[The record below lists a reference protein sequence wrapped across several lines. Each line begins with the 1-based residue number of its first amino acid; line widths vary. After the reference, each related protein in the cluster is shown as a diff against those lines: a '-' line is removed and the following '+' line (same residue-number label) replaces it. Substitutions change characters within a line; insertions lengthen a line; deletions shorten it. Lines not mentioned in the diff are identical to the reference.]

1 MPLLLLVLGLLTA
14 APVAA
19 RTQDVA
25 SEDAERVLTM
35 ERRGPGLV
43 EGSPGEA
50 ITVPFMVTSS
60 AVDTL
65 DLVFRAHLPDG
76 WRLLGGDQPRRLG
89 PGETYLR
96 LLSLSADASA
106 TARTSAVRFDVGFA
120 SAGDHGQARMVASDS
135 VRLHLPTHPA
145 ISLTRVA
152 ARDVAVAGQQYGAS
166 AEVVNSGNV
175 PLELD
180 FTAKS
185 SGGYR
190 TTVTP
195 ERVTLAPSA
204 RQQLDVHVWSTPG
217 IGRARR
223 EVLRIEA
230 RSPDLPGTG
239 RQEIAIGLDL
249 LPGVGDAPGDSYHRF
264 PVHVRLSAS
273 PGAGEVPPF
282 RVSGSG
288 PLFDDGTARL
298 DFLFQGPAVARSL
311 SGARDEYRVRYRSDR
326 VDLRVGD
333 HAFAATP
340 LTGYATRGTG
350 GGASVSL
357 GVLRLGGHHAVD
369 RQTSVRERTS
379 AASLGV
385 AAGPL
390 DVEARWQDRT
400 GPAGGSLVGGRGRLN
415 LHRGL
420 SLDAELVG
428 ATERPARGHRLD
440 ASGQLPAVSYR
451 VTYRDMDPEL
461 PVRGAGMQQQAAHLQ
476 LRPFSWLHLF
486 GGIEQTNW
494 HGNGIS
500 GALTMAVTSHQ
511 RKAGL
516 DLGGRLTLEMTE
528 RRRRSTLRGREED
541 YASRTV
547 SARFGLRGGSWS
559 LRPRLEVGQ
568 GTDPVTRDRGLAY
581 GGALDMTIRA
591 GDRFSLS
598 GAVEHHFGAD
608 IDPVYDARWSRARVA
623 LSSAITASTRL
634 SVSWTENRRPHLLQ
648 GSSRMLEVIVKHRLP
663 FGHEMEAHLRS
674 APPRN
679 TPLSRSLDDPMAHLS
694 YGIPLSIPV
703 SRSSAEGQLRL
714 SIVDAFTD
722 APVAGVRVT
731 AGGTFGIS
739 DREGR
744 VRMGGLS
751 PGEHE
756 VQLDRATVGVAR
768 ISADAEPLEVTIRAG
783 RKTERE
789 IRLVTGSSLSGS
801 VRLLRFAR
809 DPRPGEDEPP
819 ALVDAGAVAGA
830 TVEASRGGQV
840 YRVATDSEGDYAFLG
855 IRPGTWTV
863 RVMGTLPDWHVLEPE
878 TVVIE
883 FGPQEDRTADFR
895 VVPIVRGIRMIVPKP
910 GP

>member
-1 MPLLLLVLGLLTA
+1 MHLLLLLAGLLTV

-19 RTQDVA
+19 RAQNVA
-25 SEDAERVLTM
+25 PGEEQPVLTM
-35 ERRGPGLV
+35 DRRGPGLV
-43 EGSPGEA
+43 EAAPGEA

-60 AVDTL
+60 APDTL
-65 DLVFRAHLPDG
+65 DLAFRAHLPDG
-76 WRLLGGDQPRRLG
+76 WRLHGGDQPHRLG
-89 PGETYLR
+89 PGETHLR
-96 LLSLSADASA
+96 LLSISAEASA
-106 TARTSAVRFDVGFA
+106 TARTSVIRLDVGFA
-120 SAGDHGQARMVASDS
+120 SAGGPGQTRMVASDS
-135 VRLHLPTHPA
+135 VRLHLPPHPS
-145 ISLTRVA
+145 ISLTRLA

-166 AEVVNSGNV
+166 VAVVNSGNV

-230 RSPDLPGTG
+230 RSPDLPGPG
-239 RQEIAIGLDL
+239 PEEIAIGLDL
-249 LPGVGDAPGDSYHRF
+249 LPAVGDSGDPYHRF
-264 PVHVRLSAS
+264 PLHVRLSAS

-288 PLFDDGTARL
+288 PLFDDATARL

-311 SGARDEYRVRYRSDR
+311 TGTRDEYRIRYRSDR
-326 VDLRVGD
+326 VDLRLGD

-340 LTGYATRGTG
+340 LTGYATRATG

-357 GVLRLGGHHAVD
+357 GALRLGGHHAVD
-369 RQTSVRERTS
+369 RQSSAHERTS

-385 AAGPL
+385 AAGSL

-428 ATERPARGHRLD
+428 ATERSATGHRLD
-440 ASGQLPAVSYR
+440 ASGQLPALSYR
-451 VTYRDMDPEL
+451 VTYRDTDPEL
-461 PVRGAGMQQQAAHLQ
+461 PVRDAGMQQHAAHVQ
-476 LRPFSWLHLF
+476 LRPFSWLQLF
-486 GGIEQTNW
+486 GGIEQTDRR
-494 HGNGIS
+494 GNGIS
-500 GALTMAVTSHQ
+500 GDLRMAETSYQ

-528 RRRRSTLRGREED
+528 RRRRSTLRGREVD

-547 SARFGLRGGSWS
+547 RARFGLRGGFWS
-559 LRPRLEVGQ
+559 LRPRLEVGR

-598 GAVEHHFGAD
+598 GVVEHHFGAD

-634 SVSWTENRRPHLLQ
+634 NVGWTENRRPHPLQ

-663 FGHEMEAHLRS
+663 FGHEMEAHVRS

-679 TPLSRSLDDPMAHLS
+679 TPLSAALDDPMAHLS
-694 YGIPLSIPV
+694 YGIPLSVPV
-703 SRSSAEGQLRL
+703 SRSSAAGQLLL
-714 SIVDAFTD
+714 SIVDESTH
-722 APVAGVRVT
+722 APVEGVRVT

-739 DREGR
+739 DREGK
-744 VRMGGLS
+744 VRMGGLP
-751 PGEHE
+751 PGDHE
-756 VQLDRATVGVAR
+756 VQFDRATVGVAR
-768 ISADAEPLEVTIRAG
+768 ISADADALEVTIRAG
-783 RKTERE
+783 RETERE

-801 VRLLRFAR
+801 VRLLRFER
-809 DPRPGEDEPP
+809 DPRPGEAESPE
-819 ALVDAGAVAGA
+819 LVDAGTLAGA
-830 TVEASRGGQV
+830 TVEVSRGEQV
-840 YRVATDSEGDYAFLG
+840 YRVATDSEGGYTFLG
-855 IRPGTWTV
+855 LRPGTWTV
-863 RVMGTLPDWHVLEPE
+863 RVVGDLPEWHVFEPE
-878 TVVIE
+878 TVEIA
-883 FGPQEDRTADFR
+883 FGPQEARTADFR
-895 VVPIVRGIRMIVPKP
+895 VVPVVRGIRMIVPTP
-910 GP
+910 GR